1 VPKIVRINYVR
12 YDAIS
17 IDTHVMK
24 ILPTRRI
31 YKSMMSDENRLCRKQ
46 EYASMM
52 LQQCMDELGID
63 IQYVNFEGN
72 EQELIITFSHLNEQ
86 QNEIYAI
93 NLGRYLLNSYKFRRL
108 DFSLVILDKDGKIL
122 DSNYLTGHEVINYID
137 RNVFAFK
144 YAKTNMLQD
153 YKELLPNL
161 IYFICKYR
169 RNSFYSKSHQEY
181 RNRADNFTA
190 KYLADNYPLEDLREA
205 SSLLQRRIATRKG
218 FASALFFLLLVTAG
232 AGCYLFLKIDR
243 LQDLQIIAG
252 AVWTGAL
259 LIKSVVKRLID
270 MSLERNEKRLNTVK
284 NALDRYKDK
293 PRT

>member
-1 VPKIVRINYVR
+1 
-12 YDAIS
+12 
-17 IDTHVMK
+17 MK
-24 ILPTRRI
+24 ILPTHQI
-31 YKSMMSDENRLCRKQ
+31 YKSIMYNENKLCRKQ
-46 EYASMM
+46 EHASMM
-52 LQQCMDELGID
+52 VRQCIDELGID

-72 EQELIITFSHLNEQ
+72 EQTLIITLSNLNEQ
-86 QNEIYAI
+86 QNEIDAI
-93 NLGRYLLNSYKFRRL
+93 NLGQYLLNSYKFRRL
-108 DFSLVILDKDGKIL
+108 DFFLIILDKDRKTL
-122 DSNYLTGHEVINYID
+122 DSNYLTGHEIINYID

-161 IYFICKYR
+161 IYSICKYR
-169 RNSFYSKSHQEY
+169 KNSFYSKSHQEY

-190 KYLADNYPLEDLREA
+190 KYLADNYPLEDLRAA
-205 SSLLQRRIATRKG
+205 SSLLQRIIATRKG
-218 FASALFFLLLVTAG
+218 FASALFFLLLTTAG

-252 AVWTGAL
+252 AVWTGGL
-259 LIKSVVKRLID
+259 LIESVVKRLID
-270 MSLERNEKRLNTVK
+270 MSLARNEKRLNTVK